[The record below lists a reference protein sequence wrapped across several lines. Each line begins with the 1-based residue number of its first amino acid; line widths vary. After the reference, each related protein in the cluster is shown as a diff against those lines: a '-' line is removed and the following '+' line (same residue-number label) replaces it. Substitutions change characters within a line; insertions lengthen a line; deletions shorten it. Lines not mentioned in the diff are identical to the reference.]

1 MKHFVDRFGNQSP
14 TVHGLIVSS
23 ILIPAAVSSF
33 FAGFL
38 ADRLGRPKGISIG
51 ALIFGI
57 GAALEAAAVHLG
69 MLSWED
75 VLRVLARVYIW
86 EPWSCRFNSVY
97 SQDNTLMLSRYICE
111 ISPTSVRGTL
121 TTGPQL
127 LITLGLVTGLFTCYG
142 CSRIDSSFSW
152 RTPFII
158 LACLSA
164 IFSMASFLWLIPSP
178 RWLTLH
184 GRQSEATDT
193 WDMLGVGLAER
204 EKVEIEDSWECQGQT
219 TAHEA
224 GLQNEDRTAVPH
236 PAKKSTRHALFDL
249 FSRDVRTRTAL
260 TVFLMGMQQLSGIDG
275 VLYVSLVM
283 TGSYP
288 TRISLTNA
296 VCSFTLRTGR
306 SCFFRSQ
313 LLCIRSIRHCHLRSH
328 HPSPHLGR

>member
-1 MKHFVDRFGNQSP
+1 
-14 TVHGLIVSS
+14 
-23 ILIPAAVSSF
+23 
-33 FAGFL
+33 
-38 ADRLGRPKGISIG
+38 
-51 ALIFGI
+51 
-57 GAALEAAAVHLG
+57 
-69 MLSWED
+69 
-75 VLRVLARVYIW
+75 
-86 EPWSCRFNSVY
+86 
-97 SQDNTLMLSRYICE
+97 MLSRYICE

-127 LITLGLVTGLFTCYG
+127 LITLGLVTGFFTCYG

-184 GRQSEATDT
+184 GRQSEATAT

-204 EKVEIEDSWECQGQT
+204 EKVEIEEAREFQGQT
-219 TAHEA
+219 RTHEA
-224 GLQNEDRTAVPH
+224 ELQNEERTVVHDPS
-236 PAKKSTRHALFDL
+236 KKSTRHALFDL

-260 TVFLMGMQQLSGIDG
+260 AVFLMGMQQLSGIDG
-275 VLYVSLVM
+275 VLYVSLVKA
-283 TGSYP
+283 GSYP
-288 TRISLTNA
+288 ARISLTNT

-313 LLCIRSIRHCHLRSH
+313 FFCIRGIRHCHLRRH
-328 HPSPHLGR
+328 HPCAHLGR